1 MFDLNKIVTD
11 ALTAAVQQAI
21 APLVEQI
28 AVLERRIDTLSS
40 QHVAIGE
47 RLAALENNPAI
58 GTDTT
63 LEQRVVALEERPAT
77 AVAGVITP
85 EMIVES
91 MNKAEWLWEKVN
103 AYIETGIEDRI
114 ERAIDDHCSTYD
126 HDDYDNVY
134 SEWGGESVDD
144 FVKDRDIEDQIEET
158 VKEVLNNATFSVS
171 V

>member
-11 ALTAAVQQAI
+11 ALTAAVAEAI
-21 APLVEQI
+21 RPLSN
-28 AVLERRIDTLSS
+28 RIDELENLLL
-40 QHVAIGE
+40 H
-47 RLAALENNPAI
+47 RLEKVENNPAI

-114 ERAIDDHCSTYD
+114 ERAIDDHCETYN
-126 HDDYDNVY
+126 HDDYDNVV
-134 SEWGGESVDD
+134 SNWNDEDPTE
-144 FVKDRDIEDQIEET
+144 FVREGDLSSQIND
-158 VKEVLNNATFSVS
+158 VLNGASFDVRISI
-171 V
+171 